1 MYFRF
6 GKVFHFFS
14 VLLFIF
20 SFLFIY
26 ASLSE
31 QVAYSID
38 DQGAVLKQI
47 SKESFFYTGILTFV
61 FLNILI
67 VLPGKMLENQSTKN
81 IKRLFPVGDPS
92 RDLML
97 TWIYSFAGIINVSLS
112 IMMLFI
118 KSINHQNE
126 ISMSEFRLFFYLI
139 PVFFVV
145 WIIALF
151 WILLEKFKTLQVK

>member
-31 QVAYSID
+31 QVAYAID
-38 DQGAVLKQI
+38 EQGAVLKQI
-47 SKESFFYTGILTFV
+47 SKESFFYIGIIFFV
-61 FLNILI
+61 VLNVLI
-67 VLPGKMLENQSTKN
+67 IFPGKMVENQSTKN

-92 RDLML
+92 RNHLL
-97 TWIYSFAGIINVSLS
+97 IWIYSFAGIINISLS
-112 IMMLFI
+112 IMMLFV

-126 ISMSEFRLFFYLI
+126 ISMSAFSVFFYLI
-139 PVFFVV
+139 PVLFVV

-151 WILLEKFKTLQVK
+151 WVLLEKFKSVQVK

>member
-1 MYFRF
+1 MHFRF

-31 QVAYSID
+31 QVAYAID
-38 DQGAVLKQI
+38 DQGTVLKQV
-47 SKESFFYTGILTFV
+47 SKESFFYTGIIFFV
-61 FLNILI
+61 VLNVLI
-67 VLPGKMLENQSTKN
+67 IFPGKMVENQSTKN
-81 IKRLFPVGDPS
+81 IKRLFPVGDPA
-92 RDLML
+92 RDRML
-97 TWIYSFAGIINVSLS
+97 IWIYSFAGIINVCLA
-112 IMMLFI
+112 IMLLFI
-118 KSINHQNE
+118 KSLNHQNE
-126 ISMSEFRLFFYLI
+126 ISMSEFSFFFYLI

-151 WILLEKFKTLQVK
+151 WILLEKFKSVQVK

>member
-31 QVAYSID
+31 QVAYAID
-38 DQGAVLKQI
+38 DQGVILKQV
-47 SKESFFYTGILTFV
+47 SKESFFYIGIIFFV
-61 FLNILI
+61 VLNVLI
-67 VLPGKMLENQSTKN
+67 VFPGKMVENQSTRN
-81 IKRLFPVGDPS
+81 LKRLFPVGDPS
-92 RDLML
+92 RDRML
-97 TWIYSFAGIINVSLS
+97 TWIYSFAGIINVCLA
-112 IMMLFI
+112 IMMLFV

-126 ISMSEFRLFFYLI
+126 ISMSEFSFFFYLI

-151 WILLEKFKTLQVK
+151 WILLEKFKSVQVK